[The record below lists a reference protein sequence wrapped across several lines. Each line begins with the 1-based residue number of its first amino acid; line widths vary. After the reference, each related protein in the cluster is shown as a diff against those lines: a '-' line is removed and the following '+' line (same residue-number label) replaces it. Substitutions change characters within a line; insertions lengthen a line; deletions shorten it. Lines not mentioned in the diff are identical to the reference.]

1 MYTKYIYDKLTVTA
15 QNYNKKISVEIP
27 SDTDLYDLMQ
37 AFKTLTIGLTYN
49 SDNWK
54 EVILQLAEEYRE
66 IDEMNLQRLD

>member
-66 IDEMNLQRLD
+66 IDEMLD